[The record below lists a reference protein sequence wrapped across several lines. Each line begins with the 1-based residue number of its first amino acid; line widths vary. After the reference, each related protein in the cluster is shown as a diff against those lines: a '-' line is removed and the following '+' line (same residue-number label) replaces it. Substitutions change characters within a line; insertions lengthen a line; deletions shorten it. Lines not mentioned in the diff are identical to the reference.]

1 MPRDYEDIFDLD
13 DLSDDELRS
22 LIRAELEDYE
32 TLDSDNILVR
42 VTNGVVELS
51 GRVGTDE
58 ERRIADHVLSDV
70 VGVSRYQNNLLVD
83 PVRRDEEPE
92 AVDDHLGNAAARG
105 EDQLGGADEMNSDP

>member
-32 TLDSDNILVR
+32 TLDPDNILVR
-42 VTNGVVELS
+42 VTDGMVELS
-51 GRVGTDE
+51 GRVGTEE

-70 VGVSRYQNNLLVD
+70 LGIARYQNNLLVD

-92 AVDDHLGNAAARG
+92 AVDDHLGDAAARG
-105 EDQLGGADEMNSDP
+105 EHQLGGDDHMSTDP